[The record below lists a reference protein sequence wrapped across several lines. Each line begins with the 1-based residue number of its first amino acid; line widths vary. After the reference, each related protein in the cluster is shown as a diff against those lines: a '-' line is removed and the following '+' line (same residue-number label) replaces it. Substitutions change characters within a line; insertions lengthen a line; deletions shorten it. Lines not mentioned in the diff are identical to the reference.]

1 MCWHGKHNMPE
12 DKKNCLFV
20 GRFQPFHNGHLMVVS
35 GMAKVCNKVV
45 IAIGSANAEQSFKN
59 PFTVEQRREMIQRA
73 LQAQDLIPKYDI
85 SFIEVDDKEADN
97 EWTDNVLELAGDDI
111 TQVWTGDEWTK
122 KCFADKRIEVKE
134 IKEVPGISA
143 TAVRQMMIEGGDWHL
158 KVPPE
163 VVDYIES
170 IGGVARVKSLA

>member
-1 MCWHGKHNMPE
+1 MSE
-12 DKKNCLFV
+12 EKKKCLFV

-35 GMAKVCNKVV
+35 GMAKVCNQVI
-45 IAIGSANAEQSFKN
+45 IAIGSANAEKSLKN

-73 LQAQDLIPKYDI
+73 LQSQDLIPKYDI
-85 SFIEVDDKEADN
+85 SFIEVDDKESDYD
-97 EWTDNVLELAGDDI
+97 WTNQVLELAGDDVA
-111 TQVWTGDEWTK
+111 QVWTGDEWTK
-122 KCFADKRIEVKE
+122 KCFQEKEIEVKD

-143 TAVRQMMIEGGDWHL
+143 TQVRQLMIEDGDWHL

-163 VVDYIES
+163 VADYLDT